1 MFGKK
6 KPTETKT
13 SKKKTSHKAGEK
25 SPSLQT
31 PRPSSRSA
39 VSSASPIPRGTAPK
53 TPTAIDEFL
62 YISNEAHYDQVI
74 ERIKTVKKTLWIG
87 TADIKDLYVKDGRGT
102 KPLLEVLS
110 DLAKRGVEIRLI
122 HAKEPGPAFRQDFD
136 KYPAS
141 STSEFIYI
149 SNEAHYDQVIER
161 IKTVKKTLW
170 IGTAD
175 IKDLY
180 VKDGR
185 GTKPLLEVLSDLAKR
200 GVEIRLIHA
209 KEPGPAFRQD
219 FDKYP
224 ALIEGME
231 RVLCPRVH
239 FKIIVFDLKAAYV
252 GSANLTGAGLGMKG
266 ENTRNFEA
274 GILSTNRD
282 FVKNA
287 ASQLDSVWM
296 GAHRKGC
303 KRKEICGDPIGWN

>member
-1 MFGKK
+1 MTLQQITDFQFSLARYDFEKLTYSFIGKK
-6 KPTETKT
+6 FIFVYKFNYNRKKIFTILKNTFFLLFSSKT
-13 SKKKTSHKAGEK
+13 
-25 SPSLQT
+25 
-31 PRPSSRSA
+31 
-39 VSSASPIPRGTAPK
+39 
-53 TPTAIDEFL
+53 FF
-62 YISNEAHYDQVI
+62 NHYDKVI
-74 ERIKTVKKTLWIG
+74 DRIK
-87 TADIKDLYVKDGRGT
+87 DC
-102 KPLLEVLS
+102 
-110 DLAKRGVEIRLI
+110 
-122 HAKEPGPAFRQDFD
+122 
-136 KYPAS
+136 
-141 STSEFIYI
+141 
-149 SNEAHYDQVIER
+149 
-161 IKTVKKTLW
+161 KKTLW

-224 ALIEGME
+224 ALIEGLE

-239 FKIIVFDLKAAYV
+239 FKIIVFDLKTAYV

-274 GILSTNRD
+274 GVLSSNKD

-287 ASQLDSVWM
+287 AEQFDSVWM
-296 GAHRKGC
+296 GAHCTGCRRKAF
-303 KRKEICGDPIGWN
+303 CGDPIV